1 MPPER
6 VGPEDPK
13 EWLRRARSNLA
24 RARASYVDAD
34 VLLEDLC
41 FDAQQACEKA
51 FKALFV
57 LKDRPVPRT
66 HSIGDL
72 ITELSGLGFDIPA
85 EVSDAASLTDY
96 AVSARYP
103 GPAEAVMADDLA
115 EAIRL
120 AHGVLAWASSIIG
133 AV

>member
-6 VGPEDPK
+6 TGPEDPG

-24 RARASYVDAD
+24 RARAKYVDAD

-41 FDAQQACEKA
+41 FDTQQACEKCL
-51 FKALFV
+51 KALFV
-57 LKDRPVPRT
+57 FKGRPVPRT

-72 ITELSGLGFDIPA
+72 LTALSGLGFDVPEA
-85 EVSDAASLTDY
+85 VMASAVLTDY

-103 GPAEAVMADDLA
+103 GPSEPVTVDDLA

-120 AHGVLAWASSIIG
+120 ADGVLSWASSIVSG
-133 AV
+133 A